1 MKKALYFIAAVA
13 ALAACNKNGIHTP
26 EVDENKRADDS
37 SYLLYAEDVLTK
49 TVTDGSFNVNWTDT
63 DNLAVY
69 TWPAGTDL
77 PTDASVWRAA
87 NPVNFVAEAGDASPR
102 PFKLSSTDDEH
113 SLGETS
119 YTDRLNA
126 FKTRFGEGTT
136 DLNWGVI
143 YPGKM
148 ANASRPGM
156 GIVVFGDETMVRS
169 RQEGNDNMSHLAFQ
183 DVLWGKATG
192 IAPTLQMK
200 HLGTMM
206 VYTVNNATSAD
217 FTVTSIKIAV
227 NGANIGGQFRFN
239 VFGGTFD
246 SCMSAL
252 HECTLWVNNASAI
265 SAGGSAKFYQVLA
278 PFSLSAGNKITMTVV
293 TDKGTWSKEM
303 TLSSAKSFESGKRN
317 TATLPVEFGSIEE
330 DVVLTQHNTGEVWFS
345 TDSNSAGYWNLK
357 TAERKTYGAAFDPAT
372 MSKDMDMVVFRGSGK
387 TALTIC
393 APTDGDMQQWIDN
406 SVASWPVKN
415 ATKFKKVTID
425 FDSTTKLSELKTAY
439 DAATGEDQRCILNEG
454 VCAIAKTADG
464 KYALIKCTGGTKY
477 GDLWG
482 MFCLDFKTVE

>member
-1 MKKALYFIAAVA
+1 MKKTIFILA
-13 ALAACNKNGIHTP
+13 ALAAFASCNKNNVP
-26 EVDENKRADDS
+26 ELVTRTSECVI
-37 SYLLYAEDVLTK
+37 YAEDVNTK
-49 TVTDGSFNVNWTDT
+49 TVTDASFNVTWTDT

-69 TWPAGTDL
+69 TWTAGEAL
-77 PTDASVWRAA
+77 PTDAAVWRSA
-87 NPVNFVAEAGDASPR
+87 NPVNFVAEAGNLSPK
-102 PFKLSSTDDEH
+102 PFKLSQTDDEH
-113 SLGETS
+113 TLGETS
-119 YTDRLNA
+119 YADRLNA

-148 ANASRPGM
+148 ANASKPGM
-156 GIVVFGDETMVRS
+156 GIVVFGDETKVRS
-169 RQEGNDNMSHLAFQ
+169 RQEGNDNMDHLAFQ

-192 IAPTLQMK
+192 TAPTVQMK

-206 VYTVNNATSAD
+206 VYTVSNATSSE
-217 FTVTSIKIAV
+217 FTVTSIKITV

-239 VFGGTFD
+239 VFEGTFD

-265 SAGGSAKFYQVLA
+265 PAGGSAKFYQVLA
-278 PFSLSAGNKITMTVV
+278 PFSLNAGNKITMTVV

-303 TLSSAKSFESGKRN
+303 TLSAAKSFESGKKN

-345 TDSNSAGYWNLK
+345 TDSNSAGYWNLR
-357 TAERKTYGAAFDPAT
+357 TAERKTYGASFDAAT

-393 APTDGDMQQWIDN
+393 APTDQAMQDYIDN
-406 SVASWPVKN
+406 SVKNWPVKN
-415 ATKFKKVTID
+415 ATKFKIVSID
-425 FDSTTKLSELKTAY
+425 FDSTTKLSELKAAY
-439 DAATGEDQRCILNEG
+439 DSATGEGERCILDEG
-454 VCAIAKTADG
+454 VCAIAKTVDD
-464 KYALIKCTGGTKY
+464 KYALIKCIGGTKY
-477 GDLWG
+477 GSAWG
-482 MFCLDFKTVE
+482 CFILSLKTVE